1 MEYDKVRLEDLCIDP
16 GFKGLVYSLC
26 GLNNDPDMLTTT
38 DKFRV
43 SCVEALRLG
52 YLLSKY
58 LGVDQD
64 EFIEGVLAVMETED
78 HLEERYH

>member
-1 MEYDKVRLEDLCIDP
+1 MEYDDIPLEKLAIDP

-26 GLNNDPDMLTTT
+26 GLHNDPDMLSTT

-58 LGVDQD
+58 LGVDRE
-64 EFIEGVLAVMETED
+64 EFMEGLHAVIETED
-78 HLEERYH
+78 ELGNRYH